1 MWKASPRC
9 VSGAAV
15 SKLLQCTLSDKPC
28 NDYDFCER
36 LWTET
41 KDTRMKALN
50 TNFVQGVKGGMLH
63 PTSFGAYTVQ
73 DAVYCQ
79 KAQESLSVA
88 AKREE
93 MGPLKIFLEHE
104 STDYK
109 SYYEDLFDKWHIRD
123 GEAIYL
129 GKECQEYVDTVA
141 DVASKDDAYYMLVA
155 LIPCAR
161 LWPWLGQQLT
171 AAKDDFGAYTD
182 WVNSNFNPSSEG
194 YKKLE
199 VRVNAAFSKQE
210 IDEKKALSIY
220 SKCMNG
226 EAGFFGSV
234 PI

>member
-1 MWKASPRC
+1 M
-9 VSGAAV
+9 
-15 SKLLQCTLSDKPC
+15 
-28 NDYDFCER
+28 
-36 LWTET
+36 
-41 KDTRMKALN
+41 
-50 TNFVQGVKGGMLH
+50 
-63 PTSFGAYTVQ
+63 Q
-73 DAVYCQ
+73 DAVCCL
-79 KAQESLSVA
+79 KAHEPLSVA
-88 AKREE
+88 AKRAE
-93 MGPLKIFLEHE
+93 MSPLKIFLEHE
-104 STDYK
+104 SSDYK

-171 AAKDDFGAYTD
+171 AAKVCKIVINDDFGAYTD

>member
-9 VSGAAV
+9 VSDAAV
-15 SKLLQCTLSDKPC
+15 SNLQQCTLSDKPC
-28 NDYDFCER
+28 DDYDFCEW

-41 KDTRMKALN
+41 KDTRTIALN
-50 TNFVQGVKGGMLH
+50 TNFVQGVKDGMLH
-63 PTSFGAYTVQ
+63 PTSF
-73 DAVYCQ
+73 
-79 KAQESLSVA
+79 VA
-88 AKREE
+88 AKRAE
-93 MGPLKIFLEHE
+93 MCPLKIFLDHE
-104 STDYK
+104 SSSYK

-123 GEAIYL
+123 GKAIEL

-171 AAKDDFGAYTD
+171 AAKDNFGAYTD
-182 WVNSNFNPSSEG
+182 WVNSNFDPSSKG

-199 VRVNAAFSKQE
+199 VRVNAAFSNKQ
-210 IDEKKALSIY
+210 IDRNKALNIY
-220 SKCMNG
+220 SKCMTG